1 MRLVIYVSYI
11 PLNKKIARDW
21 YVNYLLDVPE
31 VNVKFWDISYLLRGQ
46 LNEQGEQKA
55 EYAREIRDF
64 PELERAVAMHR
75 DAVFVLLLP
84 KIWKY
89 RRVFRLL
96 SQHNCK
102 TAVVKWG
109 GMPDWGYSSRNGL
122 LQWML
127 SPRVLL
133 SKIRNRVHAFILR
146 QSWYVQPYEVV
157 FAAGQVMLSRSEAT
171 RRLVPI
177 GFCDFEQYVLSK
189 LCERVVDKKYALFL
203 DNYLPFHSDLK
214 LVGMHPLNPQTYYAE
229 LDRFFA
235 LAEQKYGLEVVISAH
250 PKARYSKNEFR
261 GRKVIADK
269 TSVLVRYAEFVICH
283 ASTSVG
289 YAVLHRKPLW
299 TIYTDEMHSLYKQ
312 NYMQSIWALSK
323 YLRVPS
329 FNVSQIEEA
338 AIPELEKPKEDR
350 FAAYERDFL
359 VTLGI
364 EGGQSK
370 KVFLREILALSN

>member
-1 MRLVIYVSYI
+1 
-11 PLNKKIARDW
+11 
-21 YVNYLLDVPE
+21 
-31 VNVKFWDISYLLRGQ
+31 
-46 LNEQGEQKA
+46 
-55 EYAREIRDF
+55 
-64 PELERAVAMHR
+64 
-75 DAVFVLLLP
+75 
-84 KIWKY
+84 
-89 RRVFRLL
+89 
-96 SQHNCK
+96 
-102 TAVVKWG
+102 
-109 GMPDWGYSSRNGL
+109 
-122 LQWML
+122 
-127 SPRVLL
+127 
-133 SKIRNRVHAFILR
+133 
-146 QSWYVQPYEVV
+146 
-157 FAAGQVMLSRSEAT
+157 
-171 RRLVPI
+171 
-177 GFCDFEQYVLSK
+177 
-189 LCERVVDKKYALFL
+189 
-203 DNYLPFHSDLK
+203 
-214 LVGMHPLNPQTYYAE
+214 MHPLNPQTYYAE

-329 FNVSQIEEA
+329 FNVSQIEGA